1 MERILLFDRQD
12 RPLGELSPNDVFSLI
27 RTERVNGE
35 HSLKITTTK
44 VLQKGWRVLVCDS
57 RQRWREF
64 VVYGTDA
71 LHDSGEKPFGDYY
84 CVWSL
89 QPDLMGTRI
98 SAMPGV
104 QNPCTAAVALAAA
117 LGGTARWTV
126 GTVTNQNTGGASMY
140 DTDGWSALSILLANW
155 GGELETTIEVGLGG
169 VTSRSVDLYALQGD
183 QDAKRRFDFGAD
195 IKSIRRKIPDG
206 PLYCR
211 ITPRGMGEETEEG
224 WGRKITIES
233 VNDGKDWLENPDM
246 VDLAK
251 LPDGNGGWEYP
262 TLEVENGEC
271 QTPQELLDWSLPLVD
286 DYTVP
291 KITYEIDVL
300 QLAQEGVDMHGVSL
314 GDAIQAVDR
323 RFGDGLRVSGRVLQT
338 VVNLLD
344 EADMQITV
352 GNIAEDLA
360 SMIGSFETRLTAVT
374 DTLTAIAGGTGAADY
389 YSNLLAHLNAQI
401 NATGGYTYITE
412 GEGIR
417 CYDHA
422 VTDPTVGAE
431 ATKVVEMKGGSIRI
445 ANSKTA
451 QGAWEWK
458 TVFVSGKIASDVLS
472 ASNITTGAL
481 RVQDALGNA
490 VFVAD
495 MDAGTV
501 QMAGDAITIG
511 GRIPSVDP
519 NTVWGTVSFES
530 SPWGIHVECPE
541 FTPSDDTVL
550 KLVWN
555 GNATSVGSIVDC
567 YINGS
572 LLPEDMGRKIN
583 LADFRSTSDLCCGKM
598 LIVGVEHFDDDNP
611 EKWRWVVYDCVNA
624 LQNGGYNIAYGTIE
638 KTGDSQ
644 LTIKCPDFVQ
654 DGRTALK
661 LQWISETL
669 PDPTPSGLYYRWD
682 LIVNGE
688 APASG
693 CGNKVE
699 FKYTFPAIEQGK
711 MVVLRKDSLNS
722 DGDWFWYGEALD
734 DLSLEDTR
742 AMFARDTS
750 SVEISAGTVA
760 FKSNTFSVDS
770 DNFSV
775 TPEGVISAVAGTI
788 GGMTIAQNHIYNDS
802 LDLYGQGLDFL
813 YDGDVFGSIQ
823 PQYLVDQQGNIYG
836 LINQRVPG
844 AYRFMSKVPNASG
857 SPDLVYEYSRE
868 HAEIIG
874 SDTYTNV
881 KGGFNMFGDISMV
894 GDEFFKG
901 KVFFGN
907 TRVDDIFDY
916 GLSTNVYV
924 TYNGHNYLLVF
935 VSGLLTTYTRIS

>member
-169 VTSRSVDLYALQGD
+169 VTARKVDLYALQGD

-445 ANSKTA
+445 ADSKTA

-501 QMAGDAITIG
+501 QMSGDAIRIG
-511 GRIPSVDP
+511 QKTFNEVVNVVYGTLHEETEDGVYRWKATTPQFVP
-519 NTVWGTVSFES
+519 N
-530 SPWGIHVECPE
+530 
-541 FTPSDDTVL
+541 DDTVL
-550 KLVWN
+550 KLKWN
-555 GNATSVGSIVDC
+555 DGTFTWGVSQMVLW
-567 YINGS
+567 INGS
-572 LLPEDMGRKIN
+572 YLPVDYGGRVHVPTGSRFVN
-583 LADFRSTSDLCCGKM
+583 GKM
-598 LIVGVEHFDDDNP
+598 CVFSVQHHDENNP
-611 EKWRWVVYDCVNA
+611 DYWRWYYE
-624 LQNGGYNIAYGTIE
+624 GYEDEVASD
-638 KTGDSQ
+638 K
-644 LTIKCPDFVQ
+644 
-654 DGRTALK
+654 
-661 LQWISETL
+661 
-669 PDPTPSGLYYRWD
+669 
-682 LIVNGE
+682 
-688 APASG
+688 PA
-693 CGNKVE
+693 
-699 FKYTFPAIEQGK
+699 
-711 MVVLRKDSLNS
+711 
-722 DGDWFWYGEALD
+722 
-734 DLSLEDTR
+734 TR
-742 AMFARDTS
+742 SMFARDTS
-750 SVEISAGTVA
+750 EVEINGGKVTFNAGTFVVNA
-760 FKSNTFSVDS
+760 
-770 DNFSV
+770 DNFTV
-775 TPEGVISAVAGTI
+775 DEDGVITAVAGT
-788 GGMTIAQNHIYNDS
+788 
-802 LDLYGQGLDFL
+802 
-813 YDGDVFGSIQ
+813 V
-823 PQYLVDQQGNIYG
+823 
-836 LINQRVPG
+836 
-844 AYRFMSKVPNASG
+844 
-857 SPDLVYEYSRE
+857 
-868 HAEIIG
+868 
-874 SDTYTNV
+874 
-881 KGGFNMFGDISMV
+881 GGFNLNALKIFNDAMELNGDGLYFLRNDSVVAAIDPVLATSQIDASELNFLVPKKFNFLAKAPSSSGSSKRPVYYELDTSYGNGTGIMSFNCSV
-894 GDEFFKG
+894 DFDLVPSITGAITGSVNIPRMNGGGYYCTLEFTNG
-901 KVFFGN
+901 IL
-907 TRVDDIFDY
+907 TDI
-916 GLSTNVYV
+916 
-924 TYNGHNYLLVF
+924 TYL
-935 VSGLLTTYTRIS
+935 